1 MVIHSINHAAT
12 GDFMN
17 IYIKQAIVVTLL
29 VLASNQVLAKNT
41 QNDGDRPSRPTFES
55 IDSNSDG
62 DIDFDEFSSHELPHG
77 DHQTVFDEI
86 DTDNNGVISN
96 EEFTNHKP
104 PRPQNRK
111 GNS

>member
-1 MVIHSINHAAT
+1 MVINNNSNHAAT
-12 GDFMN
+12 GDLMN

-29 VLASNQVLAKNT
+29 VLASSQVLAKSN
-41 QNDGDRPSRPTFES
+41 QNSEDRPSRPTFES
-55 IDSNSDG
+55 IDSNGDS

-77 DHQTVFDEI
+77 DHQTVFDEM

-104 PRPQNRK
+104 PRPKGRK
-111 GNS
+111 DN

>member
-1 MVIHSINHAAT
+1 
-12 GDFMN
+12 MN

-62 DIDFDEFSSHELPHG
+62 DIDFDEFSSQELPHG